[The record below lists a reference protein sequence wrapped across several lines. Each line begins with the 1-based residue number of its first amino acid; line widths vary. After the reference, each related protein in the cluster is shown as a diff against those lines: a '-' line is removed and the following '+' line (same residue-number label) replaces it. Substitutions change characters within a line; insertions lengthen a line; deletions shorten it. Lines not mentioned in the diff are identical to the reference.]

1 VPNYTAT
8 FGQRVYLHYINKW
21 IAIGM
26 LLRLQ
31 SAYWEV
37 VLLYTEMQSAREQII
52 FTDGAAFKIDR
63 KYN

>member
-1 VPNYTAT
+1 
-8 FGQRVYLHYINKW
+8 
-21 IAIGM
+21 M